1 MLRKQMIRKLM
12 IRRLKIHRLMTREL
26 MTPGLAIQGLLI
38 CLTVAIAASTAAQ
51 ARSSQQASPTLAKP
65 GAQSTPTPPTLK
77 KPDER
82 PPELSPSQAVITVR
96 GLCLA
101 DMAPAVKAVVPSTK
115 DCVITVTKEQ
125 FDHLLKAFNPSNQPL
140 TTAQRRQAG
149 QAYVELLVFSEA
161 AKAAGVEQNPE
172 YLEVMRVLRLKT
184 LTEIYRNQLA
194 EQYRNP
200 SQEEME
206 AYYKE
211 NESKFEGVKLSRIYL
226 PKNSPN
232 PQATA
237 EQKQAYQAK
246 AQQVADDIQA
256 RAAKSEPMDKLQK
269 EAYTTLG
276 ITGTPPTT
284 ELTTA
289 RRGMFPAK
297 LDQEIFSHNAGY
309 VFRADDANGF
319 VIYRIDGRQTMPI
332 DSVKEEITREILRHK
347 MEDKRKELTEPVQAS
362 FNESYFGPP
371 AAPSAPAG
379 PQAPNQPK

>member
-1 MLRKQMIRKLM
+1 M
-12 IRRLKIHRLMTREL
+12 IRRLAIH
-26 MTPGLAIQGLLI
+26 GLAIRGLII
-38 CLTVAIAASTAAQ
+38 CLIVATAASTEVQ
-51 ARSSQQASPTLAKP
+51 AKSSQQASPTLAKP
-65 GAQSTPTPPTLK
+65 SAQGTPSPKPPTLK

-101 DMAPAVKAVVPSTK
+101 DTAPAVKAAVPSTK
-115 DCVITVTKEQ
+115 DCIITITKEQ
-125 FDHLLKAFNPSNQPL
+125 FDNLLKAFNPGNQPV
-140 TTAQRRQAG
+140 TIAQRKQAG

-161 AKAAGVEQNPE
+161 AKAAGIEQNPE
-172 YLEVMRVLRLKT
+172 FAEVMRVLRLKT
-184 LTEIYRNQLA
+184 LTDIYRTQLA

-200 SQEEME
+200 PQEEIE

-211 NESKFEGVKLSRIYL
+211 NESKFEGVKLRRIYI

-237 EQKQAYQAK
+237 EQKQSYQAK
-246 AQQVADDIQA
+246 AQPVADDIQA
-256 RAAKSEPMDKLQK
+256 RAAKGEGTDKLQK
-269 EAYTTLG
+269 DAYTTLG
-276 ITGTPPTT
+276 ITGTPPST

-297 LDQEIFSHNAGY
+297 LDQEIFSHKAGD

-319 VIYRIDGRQTMPI
+319 IIYRIDGQQTMPI

-347 MEDKRKELTEPVQAS
+347 MEDKRKELTEPVQAN
-362 FNESYFGPP
+362 FNETYFGPP
-371 AAPSAPAG
+371 ATPSVPAG

>member
-1 MLRKQMIRKLM
+1 M
-12 IRRLKIHRLMTREL
+12 IRRLKIR
-26 MTPGLAIQGLLI
+26 GLAVSRLFI
-38 CLTVAIAASTAAQ
+38 CLILAAAASIEAQ
-51 ARSSQQASPTLAKP
+51 AKSPQQAGPTLAKP
-65 GAQSTPTPPTLK
+65 GTQSAPAPTPPTLR
-77 KPDER
+77 KPDEK
-82 PPELSPSQAVITVR
+82 PPELSPSQAVITVH

-101 DMAPAVKAVVPSTK
+101 DTTPAVKAAVPSTK
-115 DCVITVTKEQ
+115 ECVITITKEQ
-125 FDHLLKAFNPSNQPL
+125 FDNLLKAFNPSNQPL
-140 TTAQRRQAG
+140 TIAQRRQVG

-172 YLEVMRVLRLKT
+172 FVEVMRVLRLKT
-184 LTEIYRNQLA
+184 LTDIYRSQLA

-200 SQEEME
+200 SQEEIE
-206 AYYKE
+206 AYYKA
-211 NESKFEGVKLSRIYL
+211 NESKFEGVKLGRIYL

-237 EQKQAYQAK
+237 EQKQAYQTK
-246 AQQVADDIQA
+246 AQQVADDTQA
-256 RAAKSEPMDKLQK
+256 RAAKNEAMDKLQAA
-269 EAYTTLG
+269 AYTTLG
-276 ITGTPPTT
+276 ITGTPPST
-284 ELTTA
+284 ELATA

-297 LDQEIFSHNAGY
+297 LDQEIFSHKAGD

-332 DSVKEEITREILRHK
+332 DSVKEEITREIFRHK
-347 MEDKRKELTEPVQAS
+347 MEDRQKELTGSVQAN